1 MRYERMRKARFIS
14 RPNRFVAMVE
24 LGGQEVVC
32 HVKNTG
38 RCRELL
44 VPGATVYLQKA
55 ASPDRKTAY
64 DLIAVQKGSRLINM
78 DAAAPNQVFGEWARA
93 GNLLPDP
100 TLVKAEARRGT
111 SRLDFYIES
120 AQRKAWVEVKGVT
133 LEENGHVRF
142 PDAPTERGVK
152 HLRELEACVRDGYE
166 AYAVFVVQM
175 EGVIDFSP
183 NWQTHP
189 AFGEALVHAAQSG
202 VRVLALDCTVTPDS
216 LAIRKSVPVV
226 LEKQQ
231 EVCDADPE
239 SK

>member
-1 MRYERMRKARFIS
+1 MHYDRMLEARFLS
-14 RPNRFVAMVE
+14 RPNRFVALVA
-24 LGGQEVVC
+24 LNGQKVVC

-38 RCRELL
+38 RCKELL
-44 VPGATVYLQKA
+44 LPGATVYIQKA
-55 ASPDRKTAY
+55 DNPDRKTPY
-64 DLIAVQKGSRLINM
+64 DLIAVQKGHRLINM

-93 GNLLPDP
+93 GNLLPNP
-100 TLVKAEARRGT
+100 TLVKAEAKRGA

-152 HLRELEACVRDGYE
+152 HLHELEACVRDGYE

-175 EGVIDFSP
+175 EGVTDFAP

-189 AFGEALVHAAQSG
+189 AFGEALVQAAENG
-202 VRVLALDCTVTPDS
+202 VQVLALDCTVEVDS
-216 LAIRKSVPVV
+216 LRIRQRVPVV
-226 LEKQQ
+226 LERR
-231 EVCDADPE
+231 
-239 SK
+239 